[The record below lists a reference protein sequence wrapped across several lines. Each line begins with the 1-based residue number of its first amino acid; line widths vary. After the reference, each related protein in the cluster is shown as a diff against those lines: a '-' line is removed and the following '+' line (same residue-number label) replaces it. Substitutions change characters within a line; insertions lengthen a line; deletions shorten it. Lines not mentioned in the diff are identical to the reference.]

1 VDIKNTVVIWLY
13 IIAFLYH
20 CFLAHMANYERYFR
34 IIIEDTVIEMYCR
47 ESGNIEAFYKWM
59 SIRLFIVEAF
69 DVLGRDNVHISLLF
83 QQLRVGVRECR
94 GLSDAQRLSCAAL
107 VEELEVNLLRE
118 FRLAGVNEI
127 HILVSPE
134 MFYQAITH
142 MLEINGG

>member
-1 VDIKNTVVIWLY
+1 
-13 IIAFLYH
+13 
-20 CFLAHMANYERYFR
+20 MANYERYFT

-47 ESGNIEAFYKWM
+47 EPRNAGAFYKWV
-59 SIRLFIVEAF
+59 SLRLFIVEAF
-69 DVLGRDNVHISLLF
+69 AALGQDYVHISLLF
-83 QQLRVGVRECR
+83 QQLRVGVRECQ
-94 GLSDAQRLSCAAL
+94 GLTDAQRLSCATL

-134 MFYQAITH
+134 MFYKAITH